1 MATATDPGQAR
12 RGPAAADVLTW
23 LLLGLRVAVLLSVA
37 FDVPH
42 FPSSTAARFHQI
54 AHTGGVPYR
63 DFPLEYPIGELG
75 VIRAVAAGSLGATR
89 VLIACVALVSD
100 FATYVLL
107 RFGRGRAVALR
118 YLALGTPLLVF
129 IYRRTDLLAVALAVA
144 GAMAVERGRER
155 SGGALFAGAIL
166 TKLWPVVLPPALVV
180 RERAQALRM
189 TVVVSAVGV
198 ATWVL
203 IGGPGAVR
211 QVVSLRGAEGWEIES
226 TVGAVV
232 WPLTGEYRYEQ
243 GANRTGAM
251 PPWAR
256 IALAVLL
263 IAGLAAVWWRASR
276 STADPFGAPALAAV
290 ATLLVLSP
298 VLSPQYL
305 AWLVPWAAI
314 ASLDDARLAR
324 LATVPVVITG
334 AVMTLWYLDVAIG
347 RPANQTV
354 MIVRNVALLVVP
366 LTYLAARSV
375 RRAPE
380 GSLQEATGLP

>member
-1 MATATDPGQAR
+1 MATPTSPAQERP
-12 RGPAAADVLTW
+12 GPAAADVLTW
-23 LLLGLRVAVLLSVA
+23 VLLGLRVAVLLSVA

-42 FPSSTAARFHQI
+42 FPSSTAARFQQI
-54 AHTGGVPYR
+54 AHAGGVPYR
-63 DFPLEYPIGELG
+63 DVPLEYPIGELV

-89 VLIACVALVSD
+89 VLIACVAFVSD
-100 FATYVLL
+100 VVAYALV
-107 RFGRGRAVALR
+107 RFGRGRVVALR

-166 TKLWPVVLPPALVV
+166 AKLWPAVLLPALVV
-180 RERAQALRM
+180 RDRARALRAAI
-189 TVVVSAVGV
+189 VVSAVGV

-203 IGGPGAVR
+203 VGGPDAVR
-211 QVVSLRGAEGWEIES
+211 QVVTLRGADGWEIES

-256 IALAVLL
+256 IAFVVLL

-276 STADPFGAPALAAV
+276 SPADPFGAPALAAV

-305 AWLVPWAAI
+305 VWLVPWAAM
-314 ASLDDARLAR
+314 SFDDDARLSR
-324 LATVPVVITG
+324 LAAVPVVITG
-334 AVMTLWYLDVAIG
+334 AFMTLWYLDVAIG

-354 MIVRNVALLVVP
+354 MIVRNAALLVVP
-366 LTYLAARSV
+366 VTYLLARSV
-375 RRAPE
+375 RHVSE
-380 GSLQEATGLP
+380 G

>member
-1 MATATDPGQAR
+1 MPTPTDQAR
-12 RGPAAADVLTW
+12 PRPTSADVLTW

-42 FPSSTAARFHQI
+42 FPSSTAVRFQQI
-54 AHTGGVPYR
+54 AHTGGMPYR
-63 DFPLEYPIGELG
+63 DFPLEYPIGELV

-89 VLIACVALVSD
+89 VLVACVAFVSD
-100 FATYVLL
+100 VVTYALL
-107 RFGRGRAVALR
+107 WLGRGRVVALR
-118 YLALGTPLLVF
+118 YLALATPLLVF
-129 IYRRTDLLAVALAVA
+129 IYRRTDLLAVVLAVA

-155 SGGALFAGAIL
+155 SGGVLFAGAIL
-166 TKLWPVVLPPALVV
+166 TKLWPVVLLPALVL
-180 RERAQALRM
+180 RDRARALRM
-189 TVVVSAVGV
+189 AVVVSAVGV
-198 ATWVL
+198 AAWVL
-203 IGGPGAVR
+203 VGGPDAVR
-211 QVVSLRGAEGWEIES
+211 QVVTLRGADGWEIEA

-256 IALAVLL
+256 IALVLLL
-263 IAGLAAVWWRASR
+263 IAGLAAVWWKSSR
-276 STADPFGAPALAAV
+276 SPADPYGAPALAAV

-305 AWLVPWAAI
+305 VWLVPWAAI
-314 ASLDDARLAR
+314 ASHDDTRLTRLA
-324 LATVPVVITG
+324 AVPVVITG
-334 AVMTLWYLDVAIG
+334 AVMALWYLDVAIG

-354 MIVRNVALLVVP
+354 MIVRNIALLVVP

-375 RRAPE
+375 RRVPE
-380 GSLQEATGLP
+380 G